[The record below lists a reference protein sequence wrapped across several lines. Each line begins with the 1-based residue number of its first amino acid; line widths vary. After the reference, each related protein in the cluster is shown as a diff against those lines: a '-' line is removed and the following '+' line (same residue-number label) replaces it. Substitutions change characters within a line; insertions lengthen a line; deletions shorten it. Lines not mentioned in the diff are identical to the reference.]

1 MKTAVL
7 AHNGDYV
14 WADGAF
20 NEHIVILRVQ
30 RSAALCE
37 KKSGTAKQVVMV
49 GSMYEVINATR
60 GRQTS
65 RLNINKSL
73 CSAVSAVRQRN

>member
-37 KKSGTAKQVVMV
+37 KKKWYSEASGDGGEHV
-49 GSMYEVINATR
+49 
-60 GRQTS
+60 
-65 RLNINKSL
+65 
-73 CSAVSAVRQRN
+73 